1 MPEMRNTKTS
11 WWAVHR
17 FVGASYGGAFL
28 MMPRQTCF
36 DDNISGGTRTFYAGN
51 AEYPIT
57 MGGWCIGLS
66 VYHTVVHFGRC
77 PVVRVLIRIFL
88 SEYVRFTQEMRNTKT
103 SGGWCNG
110 LSVHHTVVHFGRCPV
125 ERVSMIIFLLEYVR
139 YTPEMR
145 NTKTSG
151 GRGIGDAAPYGYGYG
166 YGYGCGYGGWGGF
179 GVSVI

>member
-1 MPEMRNTKTS
+1 
-11 WWAVHR
+11 
-17 FVGASYGGAFL
+17 
-28 MMPRQTCF
+28 MPRRTCF
-36 DDNISGGTRTFYAGN
+36 DDNISVGIRTFYTGNAEYQNVGGTVHRFVGVSYGGAYGTIPRRTCFDDNISVGIRTLYAGN

-57 MGGWCIGLS
+57 MGGI
-66 VYHTVVHFGRC
+66 
-77 PVVRVLIRIFL
+77 
-88 SEYVRFTQEMRNTKT
+88 
-103 SGGWCNG
+103 G

-125 ERVSMIIFLLEYVR
+125 ERVSMIIFLSEYVR
-139 YTPEMR
+139 YMPEMR